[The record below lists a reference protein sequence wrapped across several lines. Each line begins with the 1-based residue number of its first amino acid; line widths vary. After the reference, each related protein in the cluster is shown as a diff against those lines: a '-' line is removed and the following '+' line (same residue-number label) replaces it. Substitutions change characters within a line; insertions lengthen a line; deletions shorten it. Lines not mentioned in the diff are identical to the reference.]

1 MVDNNR
7 LEIEIELVKIR
18 KDVDGVEKYISHL
31 EPTLEKL
38 SDISN
43 SVATLLIK
51 QDMHADTIK
60 KSEIMFNTR
69 LSTLE
74 KRTEHLEGSKKTVY
88 GGAVVIIFILSTI
101 IAILT

>member
-7 LEIEIELVKIR
+7 LEIELVKIR

-74 KRTEHLEGSKKTVY
+74 TRTSHLEGSKKTMLG
-88 GGAVVIIFILSTI
+88 GGAVIIFILTTI
-101 IAILT
+101 IALMT